1 MMPHLQPLSNTA
13 APAPG
18 SSLAHIKTQQVAR
31 EEEEKLRA
39 RRVKG
44 VIVLVEQFLL
54 EQGYTQALQ
63 ALQLESRI
71 SLTQFSAADNIDLV
85 SVVQEY
91 EEYYAFKSQRAPKL
105 YRVRGG
111 SGDDACTVSG
121 AVSES
126 GERLLIR
133 KRRGAAAPA
142 AATPPS
148 SAPAT
153 LHSSTGYG
161 NVCGGTT
168 LSLSPPSL
176 SSMGKPPPHLRQ
188 TSLARALSQAQA
200 GADSISANGG
210 KRAAAPNGHT
220 SSAGLSLQG
229 ESAVCTS
236 GSERETVRRDKG
248 ADGDGSDDAGDDLL
262 APLANRRTLK
272 PLPQFPTSELSDL
285 AATILREILEVNPSV
300 RWCDIADLEGA
311 KHLLQEAVVMPVKY
325 PELFQGILRPWKGI
339 LLFGPPGTGKT
350 LLAKAVATECRTT
363 FFNISASSVVSK
375 WRGDSE
381 KLVRMLF
388 DLAVH
393 YAPSTIFIDEIDS
406 LMSARSSDG
415 EHEGSR
421 RMKTEL
427 LTQMDGLCK
436 RRGGNVVFVLAASNV
451 PWDLDMAMLRRLE
464 KRILV
469 ALPTR
474 GARALMF
481 RRLLPNSFTADADYE
496 TCAALT
502 EGMSGADIDVVCR
515 EAMMRPVR
523 KLIAQLEAAEKDRAA
538 HARLPNEPLRPPVA
552 TLEDV
557 RASVACTRSSVR
569 VADLD
574 KYNAWARDYGSG
586 LST

>member
-1 MMPHLQPLSNTA
+1 MRHLQPLSNTA

-18 SSLAHIKTQQVAR
+18 SSLAHIKTQQLAR

-44 VIVLVEQFLL
+44 VIVLIEQFLL
-54 EQGYTQALQ
+54 EQGYHQALQ
-63 ALQLESRI
+63 ALQQESRI
-71 SLTQFSAADNIDLV
+71 SLTQFSAADNIDLL
-85 SVVQEY
+85 SVVHEF

-111 SGDDACTVSG
+111 GSDDACSVSDAG
-121 AVSES
+121 VEV
-126 GERLLIR
+126 GERLLLR
-133 KRRGAAAPA
+133 KRRGGAAPP
-142 AATPPS
+142 ATPPPPS
-148 SAPAT
+148 TPAT
-153 LHSSTGYG
+153 VHSSIGYG
-161 NVCGGTT
+161 SVCGGATP
-168 LSLSPPSL
+168 SSSPPSL
-176 SSMGKPPPHLRQ
+176 SSVGKPPPHLRP
-188 TSLARALSQAQA
+188 TSLARGLSQAQA
-200 GADSISANGG
+200 SVSSISVNGD
-210 KRAAAPNGHT
+210 KRAAASNGHT
-220 SSAGLSLQG
+220 SSAGLSLRG
-229 ESAVCTS
+229 ESAPHAT
-236 GSERETVRRDKG
+236 GREGETGRRDKI
-248 ADGDGSDDAGDDLL
+248 ADGGGIDDAADDSFG
-262 APLANRRTLK
+262 PLASHRLLK
-272 PLPQFPTSELSDL
+272 PLPQLPTNELNEL
-285 AATILREILEVNPSV
+285 AATILREILDVNPSV

-363 FFNISASSVVSK
+363 FFNISAASVVSK

-427 LTQMDGLCK
+427 LTQMDGLSK
-436 RRGGNVVFVLAASNV
+436 RRGGDVVFVLAASNV
-451 PWDLDMAMLRRLE
+451 PWDLDTAMLRRLE

-474 GARALMF
+474 DARVLMF
-481 RRLLPNSFTADADYE
+481 RRLLPDSFTSDADYE
-496 TCAALT
+496 ACAALT

-523 KLIAQLEAAEKDRAA
+523 KLIAQLEAAGKDRDA
-538 HARLPNEPLRPPVA
+538 HARLPDVPLRPPAA

-557 RASVACTRSSVR
+557 QASVACTRSSVR

-574 KYNAWARDYGSG
+574 KYNVWAREYGSG

>member
-1 MMPHLQPLSNTA
+1 MRHLQPLSNTA

-18 SSLAHIKTQQVAR
+18 SSLAHVKAQQLAR

-44 VIVLVEQFLL
+44 VIVLIEQFLL
-54 EQGYTQALQ
+54 EQGYSQTLQ
-63 ALQLESRI
+63 ALQQESRI
-71 SLTQFSAADNIDLV
+71 SLTQFSAADNIDLL

-91 EEYYAFKSQRAPKL
+91 EEYYTFKCQRAPKL

-111 SGDDACTVSG
+111 GSDAGGVGS
-121 AVSES
+121 VIPES
-126 GERLLIR
+126 GERVLSR
-133 KRRGAAAPA
+133 KRRGAAASCPE
-142 AATPPS
+142 TPPS

-153 LHSSTGYG
+153 LPLLIGYG
-161 NVCGGTT
+161 NVCGGAT
-168 LSLSPPSL
+168 SSSSPPSL
-176 SSMGKPPPHLRQ
+176 SSVGRPPSHLRP
-188 TSLARALSQAQA
+188 TNVMRALNHTKTN
-200 GADSISANGG
+200 GDSGSANGD
-210 KRAAAPNGHT
+210 KRAAAPVSDT
-220 SSAGLSLQG
+220 SEPGLSLQG
-229 ESAVCTS
+229 ESVTTHIC
-236 GSERETVRRDKG
+236 GSEGEKGRREKG
-248 ADGDGSDDAGDDLL
+248 GNADSSNDAADDFFG
-262 APLANRRTLK
+262 PLANHRIRK
-272 PLPQFPTSELSDL
+272 PLPQFATSELNDL
-285 AATILREILEVNPSV
+285 AATILREIIDVNPSV
-300 RWCDIADLEGA
+300 RWSDIADLEGA

-427 LTQMDGLCK
+427 LTQMDGLSK
-436 RRGGNVVFVLAASNV
+436 RRGGEVVFVLAASNV
-451 PWDLDMAMLRRLE
+451 PWDLDTAMLRRLE

-469 ALPTR
+469 ALPTHD
-474 GARALMF
+474 ARILMF
-481 RRLLPNSFTADADYE
+481 RRLLPKSFASDTDYE
-496 TCAALT
+496 ACAALT

-523 KLIAQLEAAEKDRAA
+523 KLIAQLEAAGNSCDAYA
-538 HARLPNEPLRPPVA
+538 QLPHEPLKSPAP

-557 RASVACTRSSVR
+557 QASVACTHSSVR
-569 VADLD
+569 LADLD
-574 KYNAWARDYGSG
+574 KYDVWTREYGSG

>member
-1 MMPHLQPLSNTA
+1 MRHLQPLSNTA

-18 SSLAHIKTQQVAR
+18 SSLAHIKTQQLAR

-54 EQGYTQALQ
+54 EQGYHQALQ
-63 ALQLESRI
+63 ALQQESRI
-71 SLTQFSAADNIDLV
+71 SLTQFTAADNIDLL

-91 EEYYAFKSQRAPKL
+91 EEYYAFKCQRAPKL
-105 YRVRGG
+105 YRARGG
-111 SGDDACTVSG
+111 SVDEADGVGGVCTD
-121 AVSES
+121 S
-126 GERLLIR
+126 GERILSR
-133 KRRGAAAPA
+133 KRKGAPA
-142 AATPPS
+142 S
-148 SAPAT
+148 SVVASA
-153 LHSSTGYG
+153 S
-161 NVCGGTT
+161 
-168 LSLSPPSL
+168 SPPSL
-176 SSMGKPPPHLRQ
+176 SSVGKPPQHLRP
-188 TSLARALSQAQA
+188 TNLARALGHVQANSDS
-200 GADSISANGG
+200 GATNGD
-210 KRAAAPNGHT
+210 KPV
-220 SSAGLSLQG
+220 GLSLQG
-229 ESAVCTS
+229 ESAATHAS
-236 GSERETVRRDKG
+236 GREGEKSRRDNG
-248 ADGDGSDDAGDDLL
+248 RDGDGSDDAAEDPFG
-262 APLANRRTLK
+262 PLTNHRVLK
-272 PLPQFPTSELSDL
+272 PLPQFPTNDLNDL
-285 AATILREILEVNPSV
+285 AATILREILDVNPSV
-300 RWCDIADLEGA
+300 RWSDIADLETA
-311 KHLLQEAVVMPVKY
+311 KNLLREAVVMPVKY
-325 PELFQGILRPWKGI
+325 PGLFQGILRPWKGI

-363 FFNISASSVVSK
+363 FFNITASSVVSK

-406 LMSARSSDG
+406 LISARSSDG

-427 LTQMDGLCK
+427 LTQMDGLSK
-436 RRGGNVVFVLAASNV
+436 RRGGEVVFVLAASNV
-451 PWDLDMAMLRRLE
+451 PWDLDTAMLRRLE

-469 ALPTR
+469 SLPTR
-474 GARALMF
+474 DARVLLF
-481 RRLLPNSFTADADYE
+481 RRLLPDSFTSDADYE

-523 KLIAQLEAAEKDRAA
+523 KLISQLEAAGSGRDA
-538 HARLPNEPLRPPVA
+538 HARLPNDPLKPPAA

-557 RASVACTRSSVR
+557 QASVACTCSSVR
-569 VADLD
+569 VEDLHRYD
-574 KYNAWARDYGSG
+574 VWTRQHGSG

>member
-1 MMPHLQPLSNTA
+1 MRHLQPLSNTS

-18 SSLAHIKTQQVAR
+18 TSLSSMKTQQLAR
-31 EEEEKLRA
+31 EEEEKMRA

-63 ALQLESRI
+63 ALQQESRI
-71 SLTQFSAADNIDLV
+71 SLAHFSVADNIDLL

-91 EEYYAFKSQRAPKL
+91 EDYFAFRSQRAPKL
-105 YRVRGG
+105 FRVRGG
-111 SGDDACTVSG
+111 SGEDGEAG
-121 AVSES
+121 AVGGES
-126 GERLLIR
+126 GGERLLTRRR
-133 KRRGAAAPA
+133 KGAATPSPPAPTTTASAAASGYGSVESKTAPA
-142 AATPPS
+142 ALAASSPSPLS
-148 SAPAT
+148 SA
-153 LHSSTGYG
+153 LR
-161 NVCGGTT
+161 
-168 LSLSPPSL
+168 
-176 SSMGKPPPHLRQ
+176 PPPHLRS
-188 TSLARALSQAQA
+188 TSLARALGHASNSGGGGSSGG
-200 GADSISANGG
+200 GASSSAAASSTDLALHGEAATT
-210 KRAAAPNGHT
+210 RAAA
-220 SSAGLSLQG
+220 A
-229 ESAVCTS
+229 AAAAAA
-236 GSERETVRRDKG
+236 SEGRR
-248 ADGDGSDDAGDDLL
+248 ARDGDGDGDDRLG
-262 APLANRRTLK
+262 PLPAHRSLR
-272 PLPQFPTSELSDL
+272 PLPQFPTNELNDL
-285 AATILREILEVNPSV
+285 AATILREILDVNPSV
-300 RWCDIADLEGA
+300 RWGDVAALESA

-325 PELFQGILRPWKGI
+325 PELFRGMLRPWKGI

-406 LMSARSSDG
+406 VMSARSSDG

-427 LTQMDGLCK
+427 LTQMDGLAK
-436 RRGGNVVFVLAASNV
+436 RRGGDVVFVLAATNV
-451 PWDLDMAMLRRLE
+451 PWDLDTAMLRRLE

-469 ALPTR
+469 TLPTHA
-474 GARALMF
+474 ARVFMV
-481 RRLLPNSFTADADYE
+481 RRLLPHSFATDGDYE
-496 TCAALT
+496 TCAALM

-515 EAMMRPVR
+515 EATMRPVR
-523 KLIAQLEAAEKDRAA
+523 KLIATLEAAGDGDDAPT
-538 HARLPNEPLRPPVA
+538 RLSREPLRPPAA

-557 RASVACTRSSVR
+557 RASLACTRSSVR
-569 VADLD
+569 LADLS
-574 KYNAWARDYGSG
+574 KYDAWSSEYGSG

>member
-1 MMPHLQPLSNTA
+1 MRHLQPLSSTA

-18 SSLAHIKTQQVAR
+18 SSLAHMKAQQLAR

-54 EQGYTQALQ
+54 EQGYQQTLQ
-63 ALQLESRI
+63 ALQQESRI
-71 SLTQFSAADNIDLV
+71 SLTQFSAADNIDLL
-85 SVVQEY
+85 SVVQDY
-91 EEYYAFKSQRAPKL
+91 EEYYAFKCQRAPKL
-105 YRVRGG
+105 HVQANGD
-111 SGDDACTVSG
+111 SG
-121 AVSES
+121 
-126 GERLLIR
+126 
-133 KRRGAAAPA
+133 
-142 AATPPS
+142 
-148 SAPAT
+148 
-153 LHSSTGYG
+153 
-161 NVCGGTT
+161 
-168 LSLSPPSL
+168 
-176 SSMGKPPPHLRQ
+176 
-188 TSLARALSQAQA
+188 
-200 GADSISANGG
+200 SANGD
-210 KRAAAPNGHT
+210 KLAAAPNGGT
-220 SSAGLSLQG
+220 SALGLSLQG
-229 ESAVCTS
+229 ESAAAHNS
-236 GSERETVRRDKG
+236 GREGEKGRRGIGRD
-248 ADGDGSDDAGDDLL
+248 AEGSDDAAED
-262 APLANRRTLK
+262 PLGPLMSRRILK
-272 PLPQFPTSELSDL
+272 PLPPFPTNELNEL
-285 AATILREILEVNPSV
+285 AATILREILDVNPSV
-300 RWCDIADLEGA
+300 RWRDIADLESA

-363 FFNISASSVVSK
+363 FFNIAASSVVSK

-427 LTQMDGLCK
+427 LTQMDGLSK
-436 RRGGNVVFVLAASNV
+436 RRGGEVVFVLAASNV
-451 PWDLDMAMLRRLE
+451 PWDLDTAMLRRLE

-469 ALPTR
+469 SLPTR
-474 GARALMF
+474 DARVLMF
-481 RRLLPNSFTADADYE
+481 RRLLPNSFASDADYE
-496 TCAALT
+496 ACAALT

-523 KLIAQLEAAEKDRAA
+523 KLISQLEAAGNDRNA
-538 HARLPNEPLRPPVA
+538 HVRLPSEPLKPPAA

-557 RASVACTRSSVR
+557 QASVACTRSSVR
-569 VADLD
+569 AADLD
-574 KYNAWARDYGSG
+574 KYDVWTREHGSG

>member
-1 MMPHLQPLSNTA
+1 MRHLQPLSSTA

-18 SSLAHIKTQQVAR
+18 SSLAHMKAQQLAR

-54 EQGYTQALQ
+54 EQGYQQTLQ
-63 ALQLESRI
+63 ALQQESRI
-71 SLTQFSAADNIDLV
+71 SLTQFSAADNIDLL
-85 SVVQEY
+85 SVVQDY
-91 EEYYAFKSQRAPKL
+91 EEYYAFKCQRAPKL

-111 SGDDACTVSG
+111 SSDDADGVG
-121 AVSES
+121 GVGSES
-126 GERLLIR
+126 GERMLSRTR
-133 KRRGAAAPA
+133 KGAPA
-142 AATPPS
+142 PRAATS
-148 SAPAT
+148 SSSPA
-153 LHSSTGYG
+153 
-161 NVCGGTT
+161 
-168 LSLSPPSL
+168 SL
-176 SSMGKPPPHLRQ
+176 SSVGKPPPHLRP
-188 TSLARALSQAQA
+188 TNLARALSHVQAN
-200 GADSISANGG
+200 GDSGSANGD
-210 KRAAAPNGHT
+210 KLAAAPNGGT
-220 SSAGLSLQG
+220 SALGLSLQG
-229 ESAVCTS
+229 ESAAAHNS
-236 GSERETVRRDKG
+236 GREGEKGRRG
-248 ADGDGSDDAGDDLL
+248 IGRDGEGSDDAAED
-262 APLANRRTLK
+262 PLGPLMSRRILK
-272 PLPQFPTSELSDL
+272 PLPPFPTNELNEL
-285 AATILREILEVNPSV
+285 AATILREILDVNPSV
-300 RWCDIADLEGA
+300 RWRDIADLESA

-363 FFNISASSVVSK
+363 FFNIAASSVVSK

-427 LTQMDGLCK
+427 LTQMDGLSK
-436 RRGGNVVFVLAASNV
+436 RRGGEVVFVLAASNV
-451 PWDLDMAMLRRLE
+451 PWDLDTAMLRRLE

-469 ALPTR
+469 SLPTR
-474 GARALMF
+474 DARVLMF
-481 RRLLPNSFTADADYE
+481 RRLLPNSFASDADYE
-496 TCAALT
+496 ACAALT

-523 KLIAQLEAAEKDRAA
+523 KLISQLEAAGNDRNA
-538 HARLPNEPLRPPVA
+538 HVRLPSEPLKPPAA

-557 RASVACTRSSVR
+557 QASVACTRSSVR
-569 VADLD
+569 AADLD
-574 KYNAWARDYGSG
+574 KYDVWTREHGSG

>member
-1 MMPHLQPLSNTA
+1 M
-13 APAPG
+13 
-18 SSLAHIKTQQVAR
+18 KTQQLAR

-54 EQGYTQALQ
+54 EQGYHQTLQ
-63 ALQLESRI
+63 ALQQESRI
-71 SLTQFSAADNIDLV
+71 SLAQFSAADNMDLL
-85 SVVQEY
+85 SLVQEY
-91 EEYYAFKSQRAPKL
+91 EEYHAFKCQRAPKL

-111 SGDDACTVSG
+111 SSDDADGVG
-121 AVSES
+121 GVNSES
-126 GERLLIR
+126 GERMLSRRR
-133 KRRGAAAPA
+133 KGA
-142 AATPPS
+142 
-148 SAPAT
+148 SAPSVAT
-153 LHSSTGYG
+153 SS
-161 NVCGGTT
+161 
-168 LSLSPPSL
+168 SSPPSL
-176 SSMGKPPPHLRQ
+176 SSVEKPPPHLRP
-188 TSLARALSQAQA
+188 TNLARALSHVQT
-200 GADSISANGG
+200 NGD
-210 KRAAAPNGHT
+210 KRAVAPNGDG
-220 SSAGLSLQG
+220 SALGLSLQG
-229 ESAVCTS
+229 ESAAAHSS
-236 GSERETVRRDKG
+236 GREGEKGRRD
-248 ADGDGSDDAGDDLL
+248 AARDGEDCNDAAEDPFG
-262 APLANRRTLK
+262 PLSRRVLK
-272 PLPQFPTSELSDL
+272 PLPPFPTNELNDL
-285 AATILREILEVNPSV
+285 AATILREILDVNPSV
-300 RWCDIADLEGA
+300 RWGDIANLESA

-363 FFNISASSVVSK
+363 FFNIAASSVVSK

-427 LTQMDGLCK
+427 LTQMDGLSK
-436 RRGGNVVFVLAASNV
+436 RRGGEVVFVLAASNV
-451 PWDLDMAMLRRLE
+451 PWDLDTAMLRRLE

-469 ALPTR
+469 SLPTHD
-474 GARALMF
+474 ARVLMF
-481 RRLLPNSFTADADYE
+481 RRLLPNSFASDADYE
-496 TCAALT
+496 ACATLT

-523 KLIAQLEAAEKDRAA
+523 KLISQLEAAGNGRDA
-538 HARLPNEPLRPPVA
+538 HTRLPSEPLKPAAA

-557 RASVACTRSSVR
+557 QASIACTRSSVR

-574 KYNAWARDYGSG
+574 KYDVWAREHGSG